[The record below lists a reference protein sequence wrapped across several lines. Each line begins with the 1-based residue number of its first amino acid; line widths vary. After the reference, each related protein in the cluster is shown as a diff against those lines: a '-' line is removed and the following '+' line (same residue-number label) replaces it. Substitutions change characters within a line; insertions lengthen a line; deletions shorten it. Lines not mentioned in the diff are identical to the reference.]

1 MAEEKKDPA
10 FRLRETKGQ
19 MSWPPYA
26 PGTHIRESDIRE
38 KKINYSWWE
47 PEVQYAWSAGH
58 AMNVF
63 LDGLKK
69 GKIMG
74 INCKRCDR
82 ILVPPRMFCEYCYGP
97 TEEWV
102 EVGDTGII
110 ETYSISYLD
119 SDANRIT
126 EPILIGVIDFD
137 NSPPHHGIMHY
148 FGEMDKEKIKIGMKV
163 KAVWKPENE
172 REGAITDIKYFK
184 PMEDE

>member
-1 MAEEKKDPA
+1 MSDEKKY
-10 FRLRETKGQ
+10 TGY
-19 MSWPPYA
+19 PPYA
-26 PGTHIRESDIRE
+26 PGTHIRESDIQER
-38 KKINYSWWE
+38 KFSYSWWE

-63 LDGLKK
+63 LKGLKN

-74 INCKRCDR
+74 IHCKPCKR
-82 ILVPPRMFCEYCYGP
+82 IIVPPRMFCEYCYGP

-110 ETYSISYLD
+110 ETYSVSYLD
-119 SDANRIT
+119 SDARRIT

-137 NSPPHHGIMHY
+137 GSPPHHGIMHY
-148 FGEMDKEKIKIGMKV
+148 FGEMDKDKIKIGMKV

-184 PMEDE
+184 PMEGE